1 MTARTAIPVTPITRA
16 GVAGVAGTA
25 SDVSNGNS
33 CVNNGK
39 TWLEVTNTD
48 TAAHPI
54 TIQPTRPV
62 DGILV
67 APVSHTIP
75 LSTTVPVKIGPFS
88 TVDYG
93 TTLEF
98 NGANAGVLVSPY
110 TI

>member
-1 MTARTAIPVTPITRA
+1 MGRTAVTVTPITRA

-33 CVNNGK
+33 CANNGR

-48 TAAHPI
+48 TSAHAI
-54 TIQPTRPV
+54 TIQPTRTV
-62 DGILV
+62 DGQQV
-67 APVSHTIP
+67 PAVSHTIP

-93 TTLEF
+93 AILCF
-98 NGANAGVLVSPY
+98 NGANAGILVSPY